1 MVYLPSYMKSN
12 FESRVR
18 LIREWPCLPKW
29 YHFTLNGFKE
39 SAFLSEITSDQTW
52 LVNTFSYM
60 YSLCSYTKYF
70 YIYLPNATHIQ
81 EAISL
86 HLIIFNCWM
95 YIDKSLVD
103 ATFSDNINGR
113 GVFFSL
119 FRNLRFILYTLLSMT
134 RYLAVLHR
142 L

>member
-39 SAFLSEITSDQTW
+39 SAFLSEKITSDQTW

-60 YSLCSYTKYF
+60 YSLVPTLNIS
-70 YIYLPNATHIQ
+70 ILPDATHIQ

-119 FRNLRFILYTLLSMT
+119 FRNLRFILDTLLSMT

-142 L
+142 